1 MKKILLII
9 LLTGLW
15 VNLSAQ
21 SIQNKVIASGGA
33 TYVKPTAQLEFT
45 LGETFV
51 QTFTKSTAIITQGFH
66 QPSLTVARITDE
78 PNSEEVM
85 SETIPVRDMPEPAN
99 FKFNAYP
106 NPVTNL
112 LYIEANGDY
121 RGKAAVIVMDA
132 NGRTVQEVT
141 LDGSQTTIDFSGS
154 APGTYLLRVVDSSF
168 GAKETFRVIK
178 TE

>member
-1 MKKILLII
+1 MKKSLLII
-9 LLTGLW
+9 LLTGLG

-51 QTFTKSTAIITQGFH
+51 QTFTKPTAIITQGFH

-106 NPVTNL
+106 NPVTNH

-141 LDGSQTTIDFSGS
+141 LDGSQSTINFSGS
-154 APGTYLLRVVDSSF
+154 TPGTYLVQVIDRTAGVQ
-168 GAKETFRVIK
+168 ETFRVVK

>member
-15 VNLSAQ
+15 VNLFAQ

-85 SETIPVRDMPEPAN
+85 SETIPVRDMPEPVS
-99 FKFNAYP
+99 FKFHAYP
-106 NPVTNL
+106 NPVTDFL
-112 LYIEANGDY
+112 HIETTGDY
-121 RGKAAVIVMDA
+121 RGKATVIVMDV

-141 LDGSQTTIDFSGS
+141 LDGSQSTIDFSGS
-154 APGTYLLRVVDSSF
+154 APGTYLLRVVD
-168 GAKETFRVIK
+168 GTAGVKETFRVVK